1 MGSRAL
7 QGFEVLWTAST
18 VASNCDDSDKG
29 ANGPHLLAERQGES
43 CDRIVGSAVQCLMLS
58 GAETSLV
65 R

>member
-1 MGSRAL
+1 M
-7 QGFEVLWTAST
+7 
-18 VASNCDDSDKG
+18 ASNCDDSDKG
-29 ANGPHLLAERQGES
+29 ANGPHPLAERQGES